1 MHPSTVYVRHAGR
14 ANDELPLVQLSSVDS
29 TNTHC
34 LEALRNNKSLSA
46 VAVWTDHQTA
56 GRGRSGRTWVS
67 TPGASLCLSAGFRLP
82 AGFQPVEGFSVAV
95 GVALVQVLRNFGA
108 DIDLKWPNDLLF
120 QGRKLGGVLCEAV
133 TSDQEQLWV
142 AGVGINL
149 AYIEVQASA
158 HALLPANLAETGVSI
173 GIEALAHGL
182 AQALMDVLS
191 QANQSVF
198 VGELLAQA
206 SACDPWLGQTVEVF
220 DQGVPTNRGIAKG
233 IDDTGQYLLQTPAGQ
248 LRLRHGELSLRK
260 SSLKNSLLLIDVGNS
275 RLKWAVSEF
284 SAHAPLSVAHVSSHD
299 LSAEVLQTLKQQW
312 RDAMHGAE
320 NIQVVLACVGKPE
333 WGALIS
339 AFARH
344 EQIEFHQVSSVAAF
358 AGLRN
363 TYEVP
368 QSLGVDRFC
377 GLLAVT
383 KRCPGQAVVLV
394 SAGTATTID
403 AVDETGRFLGGMILP
418 GVRMMQNALQ
428 KNTAQLPLAD
438 PEFSDFPVTTQQ
450 AIATGIRSAQLG
462 AISAMLDR
470 LRVRSVGPVLCV
482 LTGGDAG
489 WLESGLNNA
498 QCVPD
503 LMMQGLRWWALEKKT
518 DGEQ

>member
-1 MHPSTVYVRHAGR
+1 VYVRHAGR

-34 LEALRNNKSLSA
+34 LEALRNNKGLPA
-46 VAVWTDHQTA
+46 VAVWTDRQTA
-56 GRGRSGRTWVS
+56 GRGRSGKSWTSV
-67 TPGASLCLSAGFRLP
+67 PGASLCLSVGFRLP
-82 AGFQPVEGFSVAV
+82 TGFQPVEGFSVAV
-95 GVALVQVLRNFGA
+95 GVALVQVLRRFGA
-108 DIDLKWPNDLLF
+108 NIDLKWPNDLIF

-149 AYIEVQASA
+149 VQIEVQANP
-158 HALLPANLAETGVSI
+158 HALLPANLAETGVN
-173 GIEALAHGL
+173 IEVAALAQAL

-191 QANQSVF
+191 QANQPVF

-206 SACDPWLGQTVEVF
+206 TTCDPWFGQAIQVF
-220 DQGVPTNRGIAKG
+220 DQGVPTSLGISQG
-233 IDDTGQYLLQTPAGQ
+233 VDDKGQYLLQTPAGQ

-260 SSLKNSLLLIDVGNS
+260 TVLKNGLLLIDVGNS
-275 RLKWAVSEF
+275 RLKWAISDF
-284 SAHAPLSVAHVSSHD
+284 SAQAPLSIAHVSSHD
-299 LSAEVLQTLKQQW
+299 LSPQALETLKQQW
-312 RDAMHGAE
+312 RDAIRDAE

-333 WGALIS
+333 WVALIA
-339 AFARH
+339 AFAQH
-344 EQIEFHQVSSVAAF
+344 EQIAFQRVSSVTEY
-358 AGLRN
+358 AGLKN
-363 TYEVP
+363 SYEVP

-377 GLLAVT
+377 GLLALT
-383 KRCPGQAVVLV
+383 KCCPGQAAVLV

-462 AISAMLDR
+462 AVSAMLGLLSAR
-470 LRVRSVGPVLCV
+470 CGEQAVCV
-482 LTGGDAG
+482 LTGGDAS

-498 QCVPD
+498 RSVPD
-503 LMMQGLRWWALEKKT
+503 LVMQGLRWWALEKKT